1 MTQKFV
7 SHPLKSCVGHA
18 EGQDMRPKTRLDPV
32 IKIEEKKEERKLL
45 EMAAAG
51 QRVKTAEDALS
62 DAQSRARADHR
73 RSATAMDW
81 QLAEVAHARVL
92 HEVST
97 AQRNVQSAA
106 VEAATT
112 REAYKAAYAKAEA
125 LRRVAATRVEEIL
138 AAHSKAE
145 DKVLDEIG
153 TVQFTA
159 RIRAA

>member
-7 SHPLKSCVGHA
+7 RHPLKSCAGHA

-51 QRVKTAEDALS
+51 QRVKTAQEALV

-81 QLAEVAHARVL
+81 QLAEVAHARAL
-92 HEVST
+92 HEVSS
-97 AQRNVQSAA
+97 AERNVKSAA
-106 VEAATT
+106 VEAAVT